1 MRLIKTISAILGIL
15 LALAGVVSV
24 AAGGFALGVH
34 RYQSGSSGY
43 FLTPDQTLG
52 SNGFAL
58 TVPDVNEQL
67 TSGWQRW
74 LLSRAE
80 ATIRVTGS
88 SRLPAPVFIGVG
100 PTAQVSEYLSGV
112 ARDRVTGIDLTGGS
126 VEYEHVDGAT
136 VPRVPGDRSFWAAE
150 VAGTGS
156 RTLEWALRDGD
167 WAMVIMNADASA
179 PVAADVQLGARFG
192 VVYPLIAGLA
202 GVGVVLLA
210 LGATLVVIGVARRR
224 DITPF

>member
-1 MRLIKTISAILGIL
+1 MRLIKMISVILGIL

-24 AAGGFALGVH
+24 TAGGFALGVH
-34 RYQSGSSGY
+34 RHQSGSSGY
-43 FLTPDQTLG
+43 FLAPGQTLG
-52 SNGFAL
+52 SKGFAL

-88 SRLPAPVFIGVG
+88 SRLPPPVFIGVG
-100 PTAQVSEYLSGV
+100 PTAQVSEFLSGV
-112 ARDRVTGIDLTGGS
+112 ARDRVTGIDLIGGL
-126 VEYEHVDGAT
+126 VEYEHVDG
-136 VPRVPGDRSFWAAE
+136 VSVPGAPADQRFWVAK
-150 VAGTGS
+150 VAGSGS

-167 WAMVIMNADASA
+167 WAVVIMNADGSA

-192 VVYPLIAGLA
+192 VVYPLVVGLTLA
-202 GVGVVLLA
+202 GVFLLA
-210 LGATLVVIGVARRR
+210 LGAALMVLGASPRRG
-224 DITPF
+224 ITPF